1 MFSLC
6 PGPSRALDFENKN
19 LKFQKLAMILRNSEI
34 LCCCFQA
41 ARPAHP
47 KSYYSAVFR
56 EMGLCDFFDH
66 KIHGNDEKT
75 SESQNCYEKV
85 GRFGVNQNTFSFWRR
100 SDKSLAL
107 VLKWLELS
115 ITPLKLCFHR
125 FFGDLAI
132 IRISKFE
139 IVIAVRILI
148 CRNWEHHILSVPLIL
163 QNKNLQNWNL

>member
-125 FFGDLAI
+125 FFGDLANYQNFKI
-132 IRISKFE
+132 WNCNRCQNFDLSKLRASHFE
-139 IVIAVRILI
+139 RSTDFA
-148 CRNWEHHILSVPLIL
+148 
-163 QNKNLQNWNL
+163 K